1 MSAQVFSTRNQ
12 QIISLICLCLFD
24 KILNEKIAKFRLSS
38 LHGGF
43 LAVLL
48 WVLFSFLQLMWM
60 AGVHWWRKNTQEE
73 LDMQA
78 SGKIGQATTASQAP
92 NTQNRM
98 RKHRLSH
105 SSCWPLHLDAQGLCV
120 ASLCVWHSLA
130 LRRHVVHHCN
140 ILLLAHPSSSG
151 ISQSS
156 ISPKSFHD
164 IQ

>member
-1 MSAQVFSTRNQ
+1 MSAKVFSTRNQ

-24 KILNEKIAKFRLSS
+24 KILTEKIAKFRLSS
-38 LHGGF
+38 LDGGF

-105 SSCWPLHLDAQGLCV
+105 SSCWPLHTLMPRGV
-120 ASLCVWHSLA
+120 CVWHHSVYGTLWHSGGMWCIIA
-130 LRRHVVHHCN
+130 IFFCWFGTPI
-140 ILLLAHPSSSG
+140 ILW
-151 ISQSS
+151 
-156 ISPKSFHD
+156 D
-164 IQ
+164 IPILD